1 MSVRGI
7 LGLVTAMVV
16 LSACGAAA
24 GRSATYALG
33 HTPELS
39 DLTDATWVAHSIVN
53 RGIVAGS
60 VIQLTFTGDTVT
72 AEAGCNTLTGAASI
86 DNHELI
92 VSAPATTRKAC
103 DPALQAQDRWLA
115 AFLAARPT
123 IERQGNEL
131 WLSRRA
137 EVLHLTS

>member
-1 MSVRGI
+1 MSGRGI
-7 LGLVTAMVV
+7 LGAVTALVV
-16 LSACGAAA
+16 LSACGATA

-39 DLTDATWVAHSIVN
+39 DLTDATWVARSIAN

-72 AEAGCNTLTGAASI
+72 ANAGCNTLTGAAAI
-86 DNHELI
+86 DKHEMV
-92 VSAPATTRKAC
+92 VSALAATRKAC